1 MIFTDALGCPK
12 APGWAYGLKENTSLE
27 ENKSV
32 KKVMMTVFKIVLI
45 LIAVVVVGVVALILF
60 ALHKESNYYKYTEA
74 VGEIEQKYTAFGDK
88 EVSCQEYDAMMM
100 SLGNMQFGIPL
111 SLKAAIPNTP
121 LSYLQMGQEVPCLPI
136 NRS

>member
-1 MIFTDALGCPK
+1 M
-12 APGWAYGLKENTSLE
+12 E

-74 VGEIEQKYTAFGDK
+74 VGEIEQKYTAFGIK
-88 EVSCQEYDAMMM
+88 KYPVRNMTQMMM

>member
-1 MIFTDALGCPK
+1 M
-12 APGWAYGLKENTSLE
+12 
-27 ENKSV
+27 

-88 EVSCQEYDAMMM
+88 EVSCQEF
-100 SLGNMQFGIPL
+100 GNHPHHAPAHRQGPER
-111 SLKAAIPNTP
+111 
-121 LSYLQMGQEVPCLPI
+121 GQRYPRYSGLC
-136 NRS
+136 

>member
-1 MIFTDALGCPK
+1 M
-12 APGWAYGLKENTSLE
+12 
-27 ENKSV
+27 

-88 EVSCQEYDAMMM
+88 EVSCQEYDANDDVIGKYAVWYP
-100 SLGNMQFGIPL
+100 SELE
-111 SLKAAIPNTP
+111 SSNTQYP
-121 LSYLQMGQEVPCLPI
+121 LSYLQMGQEVPRLPI

>member
-1 MIFTDALGCPK
+1 M
-12 APGWAYGLKENTSLE
+12 
-27 ENKSV
+27 

-88 EVSCQEYDAMMM
+88 EVSCQEYDANDKVY
-100 SLGNMQFGIPL
+100 GTAQFICCSKDMKRHPKHLWARMPNFFQYAL
-111 SLKAAIPNTP
+111 SGCRTGCRKELVCA
-121 LSYLQMGQEVPCLPI
+121 
-136 NRS
+136 

>member
-1 MIFTDALGCPK
+1 MGVWFERKYEFGGK
-12 APGWAYGLKENTSLE
+12 QVRE
-27 ENKSV
+27 
-32 KKVMMTVFKIVLI
+32 KVMMTVFKIVLI

-74 VGEIEQKYTAFGDK
+74 VGEIEQNIRHSGIKKYPVRNMT
-88 EVSCQEYDAMMM
+88 QMMM

>member
-1 MIFTDALGCPK
+1 M
-12 APGWAYGLKENTSLE
+12 
-27 ENKSV
+27 

-88 EVSCQEYDAMMM
+88 EVSCQEYDA
-100 SLGNMQFGIPL
+100 
-111 SLKAAIPNTP
+111 NTP